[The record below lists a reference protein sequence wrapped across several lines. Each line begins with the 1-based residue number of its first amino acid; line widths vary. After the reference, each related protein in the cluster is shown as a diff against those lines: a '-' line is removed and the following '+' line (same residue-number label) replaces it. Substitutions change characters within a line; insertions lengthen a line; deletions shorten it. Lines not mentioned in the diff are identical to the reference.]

1 MQANPKKNLSIRDLT
16 KSVAHADL
24 KSRILLDQVH
34 FQIEENN
41 TLVLLG
47 PSGSGKSTLLRC
59 IAGVEVF
66 DHGDITWKGK
76 TLHNHTPHEKRTV
89 GMVFQQFQ
97 LFPHLTIM
105 KNLMLAPSL
114 SKDYDVIKT
123 QQRARDLLHRFGL
136 QDKEESLPHQLS
148 GGQKQRIAIAR
159 ALMMEPEI
167 LLLDEPTSAL
177 DPEMVNDVAT
187 LLKELSSS
195 CALLIV
201 ATHELRLAEKIAD
214 HVLFLDQGKVSEYKN
229 AEDFF
234 KSPTSPRAKAFI
246 ANMH

>member
-1 MQANPKKNLSIRDLT
+1 MPVNALNTLSVKDLT
-16 KSVAHADL
+16 KTVSIKNQTVRL
-24 KSRILLDQVH
+24 LLDQVH
-34 FQIEENN
+34 FRVEEKN

-59 IAGVEVF
+59 LAGVETF
-66 DHGDITWKGK
+66 NSGAITWKGSD
-76 TLHNHTPHEKRTV
+76 LHHPSKQEKRTV

-114 SKDYDVIKT
+114 AKDCDPIKT
-123 QQRARDLLHRFGL
+123 EQRARDLLYRFGL
-136 QDKEESLPHQLS
+136 QDKEEAFPHQLS

-177 DPEMVNDVAT
+177 DPEMVNDVAM

-195 CALLIV
+195 CSLLIV
-201 ATHELRLAEKIAD
+201 ATHELRLAKKIAD
-214 HVLFLDQGKVSEYKN
+214 HILFLDQGKVAEYKN

-234 KSPTSPRAKAFI
+234 KSPTSSRAKAFI

>member
-1 MQANPKKNLSIRDLT
+1 MKDNSSQNLSIKNLT
-16 KSVAHADL
+16 KSVPHADL
-24 KSRILLDQVH
+24 KPRVLLDQVH
-34 FQIEENN
+34 FQIEEKN

-59 IAGVEVF
+59 IAGVEAF

-76 TLHNHTPHEKRTV
+76 ILHHHTPHEKRPV

-105 KNLMLAPSL
+105 KNLTLAPSL
-114 SKDYDVIKT
+114 LDNHDTIKV
-123 QQRARDLLHRFGL
+123 QQCARDLLHRFGL
-136 QDKEESLPHQLS
+136 QDKEEAFPHQLS

-177 DPEMVNDVAT
+177 DPEMVNDVAM

-201 ATHELRLAEKIAD
+201 ATHELRLASKIAD
-214 HVLFLDQGKVSEYKN
+214 HVLFLDQGKVAEYKN

-234 KSPTSPRAKAFI
+234 KSPTSMRAKAFI